1 MKLNPPSSAR
11 SAAAPTPV
19 VVLDESQQAAV
30 DGALA
35 QDHGGAALIL
45 GAPGT
50 GKTTVVIE
58 LVKAAVAQGIDPE
71 KILVLS
77 ATRRSAGHLRNVVA
91 QSIAGPI
98 RGAIVRTAAAA
109 AFTILT
115 AQASA
120 QGDPA
125 PRLITGPEQDQL
137 LAQILQGHQDSLVP
151 ALHWPTSIPEETL
164 GLRGFRAE
172 LRDLFMRAAENGLG
186 PEELDELGRTYERPD
201 WSAAAKLLSEY
212 EAITTLATV
221 TPDAGRR
228 YDPAQIVDDG
238 AYALSTWTGPNK
250 PAWDLVIVDDYQEAT
265 AATARLLSILMRH
278 GSQLVLVGDPDVAV
292 QGFRGAM
299 PGLIGR
305 AAAGQAGQVHLDPQR
320 LGEFAAQR
328 FVLEHV
334 WRAGDQLRAITA
346 AVTQTIASVGEIAH
360 RRATAISGPG
370 REASAHGPSSSVTDQ
385 GTDQRNTDQGGEGA
399 VPAPGLQ
406 SGCEVHV
413 VPTEVLQDALVAN
426 ILRTESLIDN
436 VGWSQMAVVCRS
448 GGDIARLR
456 RSLAFAGVP
465 VEIVGADIALRDEPA
480 VRPLL
485 LAMRGAGQE
494 ELDIETAVDLLTS
507 PLGGLDGIG
516 LRRLR
521 RALRSEEL
529 AHGGGRNSDAL
540 ILEALSHPDFGAT
553 ITDATGAALRR
564 VARVL
569 DAGRQALQQT
579 GATAQTVLW
588 AVWDAG
594 QLAAAWQ
601 NTAVLGGPGAARAD
615 RDLDSVMALFRAA
628 ENYVDR
634 MPQAHPQ
641 SFVDFITAQD
651 LPADNLA
658 VGGQQE
664 QVVSLVTP
672 AGAAGRQWDLVVVAG
687 VQDGSWPDLRLRD
700 SLLGSQALVELLTG
714 RATDAK
720 GLGPQ
725 ARKAVLYDEL
735 RAFAVAISRSTR
747 RLVVT
752 AVDDGETLPSVF
764 LDLVS
769 DLPGVQVRRGPQAG
783 QISAAGEA
791 PLTLRGLVGVLR
803 GEHQGALLTG
813 DQKTAR
819 GRAELLA
826 YLATQG
832 VKEADPTNWYGTHE
846 VSASTQLY
854 SDHAEIRV
862 SPSRLEAVET
872 CALRWM
878 LETSGGQP
886 AQGLSQSV
894 GTLIHE
900 IAAKY
905 PNGTLPELRQ
915 ELDLR
920 WDQLKLPAGWPSR
933 RQKAHAQV
941 MLAKLAQYFRDAPK
955 RGQVDVKVEQNF
967 TVTIGRAIMSGSAD
981 RLEFLADGSVRI
993 VDLKT
998 GKSAPTKEETQA
1010 NPQLGA
1016 YQVAALAQGFGQD
1029 AAVSAGAALV
1039 YVATPTKSPTIR
1051 DQDAITDPEE
1061 NWAKTMIIQAA
1072 EVMASNCF
1080 TATLNPMCRVCPVRR
1095 SCPLQTEGQHIV
1107 PPAAPSQ
1114 TRENTDV

>member
-1 MKLNPPSSAR
+1 MKLNPPSLSNSATT
-11 SAAAPTPV
+11 AAPPI
-19 VVLDESQQAAV
+19 VLDDSQQAAIA
-30 DGALA
+30 GALA
-35 QDHGGAALIL
+35 QEHTGASLII

-58 LVKAAVAQGIDPE
+58 LVKAAVEQGIDPE

-77 ATRRSAGHLRNVVA
+77 ATRRSAGQLRNVVA

-109 AFTILT
+109 AFSILT
-115 AQASA
+115 AQASS

-137 LAQILQGHQDSLVP
+137 LGQILQGHQDGLVP
-151 ALHWPTSIPEETL
+151 GLNWPPSIPEETL

-186 PEELDELGRTYERPD
+186 PEDLDALGREHGRPD

-212 EAITTLATV
+212 EAITTLQTV

-228 YDPAQIVDDG
+228 YDPAQIIDDG
-238 AYALSTWTGPNK
+238 AYALSTWQGPRK
-250 PAWDLVIVDDYQEAT
+250 PGWDLVIVDDYQEAT
-265 AATARLLSILMRH
+265 AATARLLSVLARD

-299 PGLIGR
+299 PALLGR
-305 AAAGQAGQVHLDPQR
+305 AGAGQPGQIHLDPQR
-320 LGEFAAQR
+320 LGEFAAPR
-328 FVLEHV
+328 FVLENV
-334 WRAGDQLRAITA
+334 WRAGAQLRTITT
-346 AVTQTIASVGEIAH
+346 AVTQTIASVGQVAH
-360 RRATAISGPG
+360 RRAAAAV
-370 REASAHGPSSSVTDQ
+370 ASTRL
-385 GTDQRNTDQGGEGA
+385 GTDDAGDGRSRGPAHPDRGDNTGSTSELIA
-399 VPAPGLQ
+399 
-406 SGCEVHV
+406 GCEVHV

-426 ILRTESLIDN
+426 VLRTESLLHN
-436 VGWSQMAVVCRS
+436 VSWSQMAVVCRS

-485 LAMRGAGQE
+485 VAMRGAGQE
-494 ELDIETAVDLLTS
+494 ELEIETALDLLTS
-507 PLGGLDGIG
+507 PIGGLDGIG

-529 AHGGGRNSDAL
+529 EHGGGRNSDAL
-540 ILEALSHPDFGAT
+540 ILEALAHPGFGAT
-553 ITDATGAALRR
+553 IADASGAALRR

-569 DAGRQALQQT
+569 DAGHKALEQT

-588 AVWDAG
+588 AVWDAA
-594 QLAAAWQ
+594 QLAQTWQ
-601 NTAVLGGPGAARAD
+601 NAAVLGGPGAARAD

-658 VGGQQE
+658 SGGQQE

-700 SLLGSQALVELLTG
+700 SLLGSQTLVELLSG

-735 RAFAVAISRSTR
+735 RAFVVAVSRSTR
-747 RLVVT
+747 RLVIT

-769 DLPGVQVRRGPQAG
+769 DLPGVQVRRSPQSDHV
-783 QISAAGEA
+783 SAAGEA

-803 GEHQGALLTG
+803 GEHQSALLADDT
-813 DQKTAR
+813 DRAR
-819 GRAELLA
+819 ERAELLA
-826 YLATQG
+826 YLTTQG

-846 VSASTQLY
+846 VSATAQLF
-854 SDHAEIRV
+854 SDDAEIRV

-900 IAAKY
+900 IAAKF
-905 PNGTLPELRQ
+905 PSGTLPDLRQ

-920 WDQLKLPAGWPSR
+920 WEQLKLPEGWPSR
-933 RQKAHAQV
+933 RQKAHAEV

-955 RGQVDVKVEQNF
+955 RGQVDVAVEQNF
-967 TVTIGRAIMSGSAD
+967 TVTIGRAVMSGSAD

-1016 YQVAALAQGFGQD
+1016 YQVAALAQGFGEG
-1029 AAVSAGAALV
+1029 AAISAGASLL

-1051 DQDAITDPEE
+1051 EQDAITDPEE
-1061 NWAKTMIIQAA
+1061 NWAKTMIVQAA

-1080 TATLNPMCRVCPVRR
+1080 TAKTNPMCRVCPVRR

-1107 PPAAPSQ
+1107 PPSAPSL
-1114 TRENTDV
+1114 TVESDDV